1 MKQAPRIA
9 SMTAFARHQIEH
21 DWGQLVW
28 EMRTVNH
35 RYLEPTLK
43 LPDSLRSLEPRLREL
58 LRNTLTR
65 GKFEAQLRFQSKTS
79 IDQQLKLNQTLLF
92 QLRDAAEKVGQSLD
106 QAAAINPMELLRWP
120 GVIQEQEQD
129 LEAIE
134 AEALALFQTTLQSL
148 TDQRLREGEAL
159 VTFILQRLDNISAIV
174 KQVREAMPAILARQ
188 RDKLASQLAQL
199 NMDLDQGR
207 LEQEVALLTQKAD
220 IHEEIDRLDTHVK
233 EVAHT
238 LRQGGAVGRRLD
250 FLMQELN
257 REANTLSAKS
267 VVSDTTMCAVELK
280 VLIEQMREQIQNIE

>member
-1 MKQAPRIA
+1 MKQAARIA
-9 SMTAFARHQIEH
+9 SMTAFARHQSEH

-35 RYLEPTLK
+35 RFLEPNLK

-58 LRNTLTR
+58 LRNTLSR
-65 GKFEAQLRFQSKTS
+65 GKFEAQLRFLPKASS
-79 IDQQLKLNQTLLF
+79 DQQLQLNQALLY
-92 QLRDAAEKVGQSLD
+92 QLRDAAEKISEQLD
-106 QAAAINPMELLRWP
+106 KPAAVNPMELLRWP
-120 GVIQEQEQD
+120 GVVQEQEQD

-134 AEALALFQTTLQSL
+134 TEALRLFQEALQSL
-148 TDQRLREGEAL
+148 TAQRLREGEEL
-159 VTFILQRLDNISAIV
+159 VKFIQQRLEGISAIV
-174 KQVREAMPAILARQ
+174 TQVREAMPAILARQ
-188 RDKLASQLAQL
+188 REKLSSQLAQL
-199 NMDLDQGR
+199 KVELDQGR
-207 LEQEVALLTQKAD
+207 LEQEVAVLTQKAD

-238 LRQGGAVGRRLD
+238 LSQGGAIGRRLD

-257 REANTLSAKS
+257 REANTLSSKS